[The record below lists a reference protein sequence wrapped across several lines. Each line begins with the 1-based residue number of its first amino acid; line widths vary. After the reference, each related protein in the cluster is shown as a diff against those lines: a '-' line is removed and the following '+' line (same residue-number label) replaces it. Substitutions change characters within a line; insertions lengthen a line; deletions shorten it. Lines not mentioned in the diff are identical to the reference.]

1 MIEIRITF
9 IDNTDYIYEIDS
21 DYNFDVSDG
30 YIMIVNNFEHT
41 TDYIPMHQIKGI
53 KISQKF

>member
-9 IDNTDYIYEIDS
+9 IDDTDYIYTVDS
-21 DYNFDVSDG
+21 DYNYRVSSN
-30 YIMIVNNFEHT
+30 YIYIENTFENT
-41 TDYIPMHQIKGI
+41 IDYIPMHQIKGI